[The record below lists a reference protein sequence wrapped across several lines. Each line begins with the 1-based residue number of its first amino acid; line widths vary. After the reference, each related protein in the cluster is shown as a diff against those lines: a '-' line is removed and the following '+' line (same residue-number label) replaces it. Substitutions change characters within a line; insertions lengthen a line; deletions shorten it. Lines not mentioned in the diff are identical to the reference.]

1 MLYIYKLI
9 SKTIV
14 FYYGCF
20 LKEKRTLLINLNSN
34 KIMTKKLLL
43 LCAVVMM
50 CVGRIAAQNEW
61 HVVADNQYY
70 VPVSEVAYM
79 LFTDD
84 SEEFA
89 IVKTDG
95 EMMVGVS
102 EVTFSQ
108 SAPESVEGVDA
119 DRLAVTLF
127 PNPVTSELR
136 LQGLRENAQA
146 RVLSLDGALLIEAT
160 LTPNN
165 GRIDVS
171 ALAAGVYLL
180 QVNETTVKFL
190 KK

>member
-14 FYYGCF
+14 FYNGCF

-108 SAPESVEGVDA
+108 SVPESVEGVDA
-119 DRLAVTLF
+119 ERLAVTLF

-180 QVNETTVKFL
+180 QVNKTTVKFL

>member
-9 SKTIV
+9 SKTIL
-14 FYYGCF
+14 FYNGCF

-84 SEEFA
+84 SEKFA

-108 SAPESVEGVDA
+108 SVPESVEGVDA
-119 DRLAVTLF
+119 ERLAVTLF

>member
-1 MLYIYKLI
+1 
-9 SKTIV
+9 
-14 FYYGCF
+14 
-20 LKEKRTLLINLNSN
+20 
-34 KIMTKKLLL
+34 MTKKLLL

-50 CVGRIAAQNEW
+50 CVGRMAAQNEW
-61 HVVADNQYY
+61 QVVADNQYY

-108 SAPESVEGVDA
+108 SVPESVEGVDLGG
-119 DRLAVTLF
+119 RRVINK

-136 LQGLRENAQA
+136 LQGLRENAPVG
-146 RVLSLDGALLIEAT
+146 VLSLDGALLIEAT

-171 ALAAGVYLL
+171 ALAAGVYFL
-180 QVNETTVKFL
+180 QVNQTTVKFI

>member
-9 SKTIV
+9 SKTIL
-14 FYYGCF
+14 FYNGCF

-50 CVGRIAAQNEW
+50 CVGRMAAQNEW

-108 SAPESVEGVDA
+108 SVPESVEGVDA
-119 DRLAVTLF
+119 ERLAVTLF

>member
-9 SKTIV
+9 SKTIL
-14 FYYGCF
+14 FYNGCF

-102 EVTFSQ
+102 EVKFSQ
-108 SAPESVEGVDA
+108 SVPESVEGVDA
-119 DRLAVTLF
+119 ERLAVTLF

-165 GRIDVS
+165 DRIDVS

>member
-1 MLYIYKLI
+1 
-9 SKTIV
+9 
-14 FYYGCF
+14 
-20 LKEKRTLLINLNSN
+20 
-34 KIMTKKLLL
+34 MTKKLLL

-50 CVGRIAAQNEW
+50 CVGRMAAQNEW

-70 VPVSEVAYM
+70 VPVNEVAYM

-108 SAPESVEGVDA
+108 SVPESVEGVDA
-119 DRLAVTLF
+119 ERLAVTLF

>member
-9 SKTIV
+9 SKTIL
-14 FYYGCF
+14 FYNGCF

-108 SAPESVEGVDA
+108 SVPESVEGVDA
-119 DRLAVTLF
+119 ERLAVTLF
-127 PNPVTSELR
+127 PNPVTSELC

>member
-9 SKTIV
+9 SKTIL
-14 FYYGCF
+14 FYNGCF

-108 SAPESVEGVDA
+108 SVPESVEGVDA
-119 DRLAVTLF
+119 ERLAVTLF